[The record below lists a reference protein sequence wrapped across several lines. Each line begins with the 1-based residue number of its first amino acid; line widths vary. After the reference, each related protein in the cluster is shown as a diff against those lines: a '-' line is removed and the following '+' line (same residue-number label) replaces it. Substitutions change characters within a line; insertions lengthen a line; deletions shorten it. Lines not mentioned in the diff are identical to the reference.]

1 MRSIFTRSLRLSVCL
16 TARFCH
22 RFLYLNFIQ
31 INPDRSCT
39 LRSRGG
45 RYGMRSMRKRRRK
58 RGKGGADRTGINEW
72 PENRK
77 GSIQALSCTC
87 NDDVPRA
94 TGNFGNY
101 VVPAILTGPVTRNC
115 NLTPAVATC
124 QFQLRVLFFLSI
136 LVHFLPPFI
145 RLHLPCPFPRIRWS
159 LTTTTSKLSTRYRLT
174 TTSTWVCCDAKRC
187 FKIFQLFEKCF
198 AHEKKNLWIEFRSNI
213 MWARESNYYN
223 S

>member
-1 MRSIFTRSLRLSVCL
+1 
-16 TARFCH
+16 
-22 RFLYLNFIQ
+22 
-31 INPDRSCT
+31 
-39 LRSRGG
+39 
-45 RYGMRSMRKRRRK
+45 MRKRRRK

-72 PENRK
+72 PGNRK

-101 VVPAILTGPVTRNC
+101 VVPASLTGPVTRNC

-124 QFQLRVLFFLSI
+124 QFQLRVLSFLSI

-145 RLHLPCPFPRIRWS
+145 RLHLSCPFLRIRWF

-174 TTSTWVCCDAKRC
+174 ITSTWVCCKTLLQDISTFRKVFC
-187 FKIFQLFEKCF
+187 PW
-198 AHEKKNLWIEFRSNI
+198 KKKLLWIEFRSNI

>member
-1 MRSIFTRSLRLSVCL
+1 MQFLSGQSSLDPSVCPSVWL
-16 TARFCH
+16 LVSATDF
-22 RFLYLNFIQ
+22 FIQ
-31 INPDRSCT
+31 ILSKLIRIALVHCG
-39 LRSRGG
+39 RGAAATECEG
-45 RYGMRSMRKRRRK
+45 SSMRKRRRK

-72 PENRK
+72 PGNRK

-101 VVPAILTGPVTRNC
+101 VVPASLTGPVTRNC
-115 NLTPAVATC
+115 NLTPTVATC
-124 QFQLRVLFFLSI
+124 QFQLRVLSFLSI

-145 RLHLPCPFPRIRWS
+145 RLHLPCPFLRIRWF

-198 AHEKKNLWIEFRSNI
+198 AHEKKII
-213 MWARESNYYN
+213 MNRIPF
-223 S
+223 

>member
-22 RFLYLNFIQ
+22 RSLYLNFIQ

-58 RGKGGADRTGINEW
+58 RGKGGADRMGINEDFRKGSG
-72 PENRK
+72 NRK

-101 VVPAILTGPVTRNC
+101 VVPASLTDPVTRNC

-145 RLHLPCPFPRIRWS
+145 RLHLPCPFPRIR
-159 LTTTTSKLSTRYRLT
+159 
-174 TTSTWVCCDAKRC
+174 
-187 FKIFQLFEKCF
+187 
-198 AHEKKNLWIEFRSNI
+198 
-213 MWARESNYYN
+213 
-223 S
+223 